1 MSRLKCWWASN
12 MGNFRDE
19 NQDQVRAVEYG
30 SRILA
35 AVCDGMG
42 GERCGSKASEIAV
55 RELFDRF
62 EAGVRPEMTP
72 DEIRALLIS
81 SVSAA
86 NSVVYTTSR
95 MDYRSHGMGTTAV
108 AALVEPEWI
117 SLVNVGDSRA
127 YMIEDGRIRLLTSDH
142 TVVNALIREGKIT
155 RAEAATHPQRNML
168 TRAVGVERVVKP
180 DYYRFSRREGTILL
194 LCSDGLSGYC
204 TAEEILQTVQAQEQ
218 NEAIPQA
225 LVNLALSK
233 GGRDNISLAI
243 ITNINEEVR

>member
-55 RELFDRF
+55 RELLDRF

-108 AALVEPEWI
+108 AALVEQEWI

-218 NEAIPQA
+218 HEAIPQA